1 MNRSLQIIIKDELQN
16 IFDHFCACFNLRI
29 VFSSLDGKELEI
41 GAHYP
46 NSQFCCLLQRYIY
59 CEDKCL
65 TLNEKMRREA
75 EQAERMVCYTCHG
88 GLIEAIYPIFIEQQ
102 IMGFAMLGWIRSS
115 KTLLSELRDQWP
127 ANRDPAELERAFSSV
142 PFYSNIV
149 VRHILGLVSLLIDYA
164 ISKEV
169 ITAKGN
175 LVLAKIVSYLEQ
187 HADAPHVPLKGVAQ
201 YVGKSPSTISHLV
214 KKSLGIS
221 FKHLQVDTKLNK
233 AEEYFRTVP
242 GITVGEVSER
252 LGYTDQF
259 YFSRIYKKYRKM
271 SPSSYGRR
279 HDFTNNHDNS
289 KRSRGRQNRPWP
301 TVQQNESSIF

>member
-1 MNRSLQIIIKDELQN
+1 MNRSLQIVIKDELQHV
-16 IFDHFCACFNLRI
+16 FDHFCACFNLSI
-29 VFSSLDGKELEI
+29 VFSSLDGKELEV
-41 GAHYP
+41 GVNTQATR
-46 NSQFCCLLQRYIY
+46 FCGLLQKYVY

-65 TLNEKMRREA
+65 TLHEKMRREA
-75 EQAERMVCYTCHG
+75 ERTERMVCYTCHG
-88 GLIEAIYPIFIEQQ
+88 GLTEAIYPIFIEQQ
-102 IMGFAMLGWIRSS
+102 IMGFALLGRIRSS
-115 KTLLSELRDQWP
+115 KHLPPEIREQWP
-127 ANRDPAELERAFSSV
+127 ANRDPAELDRAYSSA
-142 PFYSNIV
+142 PYYSSFM

-164 ISKEV
+164 VFKEV

-175 LVLAKIVSYLEQ
+175 LVLAKIVSYLER
-187 HADAPHVPLKGVAQ
+187 HADEPHVQLTDVAR

-233 AEEYFRTVP
+233 AEEYFRTEP

-259 YFSRIYKKYRKM
+259 YFSRIYKKYRSM

-279 HDFTNNHDNS
+279 HDFTNNHDSS
-289 KRSRGRQNRPWP
+289 K
-301 TVQQNESSIF
+301 SS

>member
-149 VRHILGLVSLLIDYA
+149 S
-164 ISKEV
+164 
-169 ITAKGN
+169 
-175 LVLAKIVSYLEQ
+175 
-187 HADAPHVPLKGVAQ
+187 
-201 YVGKSPSTISHLV
+201 
-214 KKSLGIS
+214 GIS
-221 FKHLQVDTKLNK
+221 SDLFLCSSTMPYPRRSSPQRGIWYWPRLYPISSNT
-233 AEEYFRTVP
+233 RTH
-242 GITVGEVSER
+242 R
-252 LGYTDQF
+252 M
-259 YFSRIYKKYRKM
+259 SR
-271 SPSSYGRR
+271 
-279 HDFTNNHDNS
+279 
-289 KRSRGRQNRPWP
+289 
-301 TVQQNESSIF
+301 